1 MNCPTDQYLYD
12 MSNYKR
18 YFIKQMGVGESL
30 KPSDIQPSDID
41 SKELEMGVEDEKD
54 HTSDPDIAKTIALQH
69 LAKTPD
75 YYSRMKKA
83 GLEEVGTEE
92 PSQQSPLQLM
102 SPSAISTP
110 VIAMAVRGSS
120 TGGLPSGADRE
131 MSLSQSDGVDV
142 SQLSPSQLGG
152 YEPVPTAKD
161 NSKLIGKTPN
171 NPQINSSALK
181 VDSPDT
187 QINPHPFQ
195 FQKAQGEPPQDIT
208 GASTDSDDSLTLKM
222 AMPKGIDVDIQEDDE
237 YGNDESNHKDNPEFQ
252 KKNEEEFRKSRSAS
266 PVGDEIRKSM
276 GINETFARHLKLMN
290 ETIEARNLAECS
302 CGPDCECNGGK
313 DCECD
318 VCKPEKEKE
327 KEKVEEKYSAPFA
340 KMRGLANLGER
351 RVSKNGL
358 WESSHKPGENFTT
371 HWKMDK
377 EKAGMVKIDEKKL
390 LSVKE
395 NLSKKTTLTEKE
407 ERLFNLINK
416 KIEESKHT
424 FDTNHLFK
432 VAMEYAKKRYGN
444 NVDIKYEGFAMN
456 GRPYFTVTRENIPVG
471 KLYWDKDVSLRGGAS
486 WSYSDDSTGGGLS
499 SFPRNNAI
507 KDPVIKVSPDKYQ
520 AGL

>member
-1 MNCPTDQYLYD
+1 
-12 MSNYKR
+12 MSDYKR
-18 YFIKQMGVGESL
+18 YFIRQMGLDESL
-30 KPSDIQPSDID
+30 KSAGIQPSNVDP
-41 SKELEMGVEDEKD
+41 KELEMGVEDEKD
-54 HTSDPDIAKTIALQH
+54 HTSDPNTAKTIALQH
-69 LAKTPD
+69 LAKKPD

-83 GLEEVGTEE
+83 GLEEDDHIDVRPE
-92 PSQQSPLQLM
+92 PSRML
-102 SPSAISTP
+102 SPSAVATP

-131 MSLSQSDGVDV
+131 MSLPQTDGVDV
-142 SQLSPSQLGG
+142 SKLSPSQLGG
-152 YEPVPTAKD
+152 YEPIATAKD

-171 NPQINSSALK
+171 NPQINSSTLK

-187 QINPHPFQ
+187 QLDPHPFQ
-195 FQKAQGEPPQDIT
+195 FQKAQGEPPQDVT

-222 AMPKGIDVDIQEDDE
+222 TMPKGIDVDIQEDDE
-237 YGNDESNHKDNPEFQ
+237 KDGYDEYEHGSDEENHRDNPEFQ
-252 KKNEEEFRKSRSAS
+252 RKSAEVFRKSRSAS

-290 ETIEARNLAECS
+290 ETIKARNLAECD
-302 CGPDCECNGGK
+302 CGPDC
-313 DCECD
+313 DCD
-318 VCKPEKEKE
+318 GCKAHNKTTKP
-327 KEKVEEKYSAPFA
+327 EKVEEKYSAPFA

-407 ERLFNLINK
+407 SAVLK
-416 KIEESKHT
+416 KIEEVLQKR
-424 FDTNHLFK
+424 
-432 VAMEYAKKRYGN
+432 MAK
-444 NVDIKYEGFAMN
+444 
-456 GRPYFTVTRENIPVG
+456 
-471 KLYWDKDVSLRGGAS
+471 
-486 WSYSDDSTGGGLS
+486 
-499 SFPRNNAI
+499 
-507 KDPVIKVSPDKYQ
+507 
-520 AGL
+520 

>member
-1 MNCPTDQYLYD
+1 
-12 MSNYKR
+12 MSDYKR
-18 YFIKQMGVGESL
+18 YFIRQMGLGESL
-30 KPSDIQPSDID
+30 KPAGIQPSDVD
-41 SKELEMGVEDEKD
+41 PKELEMGVEDEKD
-54 HTSDPDIAKTIALQH
+54 HTSDPNTAKTIALQH
-69 LAKTPD
+69 LAKKPD
-75 YYSRMKKA
+75 YYSRMKSA
-83 GLEEVGTEE
+83 GLEEDHTDINPE
-92 PSQQSPLQLM
+92 PSRML
-102 SPSAISTP
+102 SPSAVATP

-131 MSLSQSDGVDV
+131 MSLPQTDGVDV
-142 SQLSPSQLGG
+142 SKLSPSQLGG
-152 YEPVPTAKD
+152 YEPIPTAKD

-181 VDSPDT
+181 ADAPDT
-187 QINPHPFQ
+187 QFDPHPFQ

-237 YGNDESNHKDNPEFQ
+237 YGNDEDNHKDNPEFQ
-252 KKNEEEFRKSRSAS
+252 KKDEEEFRKSRSVS

-290 ETIEARNLAECS
+290 ETIEARNLAECD
-302 CGPDCECNGGK
+302 CGPDCECDG
-313 DCECD
+313 
-318 VCKPEKEKE
+318 CKTHNKPTEP
-327 KEKVEEKYSAPFA
+327 EKVEEKYSAPFS